1 MVKVTGFLSATFIRT
16 ASGKRQARARAALP
30 EELSLP
36 TLRLEM
42 NDTIAQ
48 NDLTSLISRPTGVH
62 ASGTYA
68 EVHQYELKD
77 SGKSTKLIA
86 AKSYKPTSYEKIRSE
101 IALLS
106 GLSHHNVV
114 PFLGFKDDR
123 GSISLVMSWMS
134 GGTLT
139 SFIRTHGEALETPD
153 KSTLLHDIASGLQHR
168 TKVHSNFIVHGNL
181 ESDNILINEQ
191 HRACLSGFRQ
201 SVKLSSMEAEC
212 LRSQMPRKPAIQFAG
227 PEWFAGRNDTRSQ
240 SLPKSLFKSDI
251 YSLGCVIFYIFTK
264 CMPWGD
270 DASSTDISDKLR
282 QDITPPRPKSSVID
296 DKQWDLIAP
305 CLSHVPQRR
314 PQDLLKRIQEYL
326 VHVGP
331 CDLSD
336 QITLQHNFAT
346 NYGGYGDVYEGIW
359 NRKTGGKVKVAVK
372 FMRARNMASEALA
385 NNLKRELAAW
395 RRLHHPNIVPLL
407 GTSNFRDI
415 KAMVSLWME
424 NGSLE
429 KYMRENGELPSSQR
443 LHWAKDIAGG
453 LKHLHE
459 FPIIHGDLTPL
470 NVLIDNE
477 RRAVLTDFG
486 LSVILGGFAN
496 LSCTYTEGKPGTA
509 AWAAPELFIDDAS
522 LSDESKDV
530 QSPSP
535 SKESDVYSFAC
546 LMYLIFSGRHP
557 WVVRR
562 EADLANV
569 IFRVRKGDRPSNTD
583 IEARYWGLIVQ
594 CWAPAPN
601 SRPTISKVLQQLQ

>member
-1 MVKVTGFLSATFIRT
+1 MWVTWSH
-16 ASGKRQARARAALP
+16 AR
-30 EELSLP
+30 
-36 TLRLEM
+36 
-42 NDTIAQ
+42 
-48 NDLTSLISRPTGVH
+48 NDLTGLISRPTGVH

-77 SGKSTKLIA
+77 SRKSTKLIA

-106 GLSHHNVV
+106 GISHHNVV

-153 KSTLLHDIASGLQHR
+153 KSTLLHDIASGLQHL
-168 TKVHSNFIVHGNL
+168 HSNFVIHGNL

-201 SVKLSSMEAEC
+201 SVKLSSMEAGC
-212 LRSQMPRKPAIQFAG
+212 PRSQMPRKPAIQFAG

-240 SLPKSLFKSDI
+240 SLPNSLFKSDV

-282 QDITPPRPKSSVID
+282 QDITPPRPKGSVID

-326 VHVGP
+326 VYVGP
-331 CDLSD
+331 CDLSG
-336 QITLQHNFAT
+336 QITLPQAIARER
-346 NYGGYGDVYEGIW
+346 GGYGDVYELIW
-359 NRKTGGKVKVAVK
+359 NRKTGGEVKVAVK
-372 FMRARNMASEALA
+372 IMRPMYTSSEDLA
-385 NNLKRELAAW
+385 KNLKRELAAW
-395 RRLHHPNIVPLL
+395 RRLYHPNIVPLL
-407 GTSNFRDI
+407 GTSNFPGGI
-415 KAMVSLWME
+415 KGMVSLWME

-429 KYMRENGELPSSQR
+429 KYMNARENGELPSLQR
-443 LHWAKDIAGG
+443 LQWAKDIAGG

-477 RRAVLTDFG
+477 GRAVLTDFG
-486 LSVILGGFAN
+486 LSVILGGFASV
-496 LSCTYTEGKPGTA
+496 SCTYTEGKPGTV
-509 AWAAPELFIDDAS
+509 AWAAPELFIDGAS
-522 LSDESKDV
+522 LINDSKDV
-530 QSPSP
+530 LSPSP

-557 WVVRR
+557 WVVRH
-562 EADLANV
+562 EAELVN
-569 IFRVRKGDRPSNTD
+569 IISRVRSGTRPPNPG